1 MKTSAVAKEGR
12 STMRQ
17 ILNYVGGKFVE
28 GAAGFD
34 DVNPVDGSV
43 VARVHEADA
52 ALVDAAVA
60 AARAA
65 LAGSYGQSS
74 VSDRVRMLRKAA
86 DIIERRFDELVEA
99 EVADTGKP
107 HAQAR
112 TLDVARAAI
121 NFRSYADTL
130 ASAGVDS
137 FITDLP
143 QGGRA
148 LNYAV
153 RKPLGV
159 VAVIVPWNLALLLLT
174 WKVAPAIA
182 CGNAIVVKPSEET
195 PGSATL
201 LAEILEEAGVPAGVY
216 NVVHGFGRD
225 SAGQYLTEHPGID
238 GVTFTG
244 STATGSAIM
253 RTVAPRVRPV
263 SFELGGKNAA
273 LVFADVDLD
282 KAVAGLTRSLFTNA
296 GQVCL
301 CTERVYIQR
310 PIFDEVV
317 DRLAE
322 AAKGLRLGAPDDAG
336 TTMGPLIS
344 QAHRRKVQQYVE
356 IVNDLGATTVYG
368 GGIPDLGEEL
378 AGGSWFEPTLWTG
391 LTNDMRPMREE
402 IFGPV
407 AGLVPFDN
415 EEEGVRLAN
424 DTEYG
429 LAASVWTSDLDR
441 AHRVAHQMQV
451 GIAWVNTW
459 YLRDL
464 RSPFGGVGMSG
475 IGREGGEY
483 SMHFYTEPTNVCIQ
497 LNDETPDAGGVALGG
512 GGSRG

>member
-1 MKTSAVAKEGR
+1 
-12 STMRQ
+12 MRQ
-17 ILNYVGGKFVE
+17 ILNYVGGRFVQ
-28 GAAGFD
+28 GDAGFD
-34 DVNPVDGSV
+34 DVNPVNGAV
-43 VARVHEADA
+43 IARVHEADA
-52 ALVDAAVA
+52 GLVDQAVKSARSALCGPYGRSAATE
-60 AARAA
+60 
-65 LAGSYGQSS
+65 
-74 VSDRVRMLRKAA
+74 RVRMLRKAA
-86 DIIERRFDELVEA
+86 DVVERRFDELVDA
-99 EVADTGKP
+99 EVGDTGKP
-107 HAQAR
+107 YAQAR

-121 NFRSYADTL
+121 NFRAFADTL
-130 ASAGVDS
+130 ASAGVDA
-137 FITDLP
+137 FVTDLA
-143 QGGRA
+143 QGGQA

-182 CGNAIVVKPSEET
+182 CGNAVVVKPSEET
-195 PGSATL
+195 PASATL
-201 LAEILEEAGVPAGVY
+201 LAEILDEAGVPAGVY
-216 NVVHGFGRD
+216 NVVHGFGRN
-225 SAGQYLTEHPGID
+225 SAGQFLTEHPGID

-244 STATGSAIM
+244 STATGAVIM
-253 RTVAPRVRPV
+253 RAVAPRVRPV

-273 LVFADVDLD
+273 IVFDDVDVE

-301 CTERVYIQR
+301 CTERVYIHR

-317 DRLAE
+317 GRLAD
-322 AAKGLRLGAPDDAG
+322 AAKGLRLGLPSDAA

-344 QAHRRKVQQYVE
+344 QAHRRKVEEYVRIADE
-356 IVNDLGATTVYG
+356 LGATTVVG
-368 GGIPDLGEEL
+368 GGVPDLGDEL

-391 LTNDMRPMREE
+391 LTNETRPMREE
-402 IFGPV
+402 VFGPV
-407 AGLVPFDN
+407 GGLVPFDT

-441 AHRVAHQMQV
+441 AHRVAQQMHV

-483 SMHFYTEPTNVCIQ
+483 SMRFYSEPTNVCIQ
-497 LNDETPDAGGVALGG
+497 LSDPTPGVGGVQLAD
-512 GGSRG
+512 RGHRG

>member
-1 MKTSAVAKEGR
+1 MR
-12 STMRQ
+12 S
-17 ILNYVGGKFVE
+17 ILNYVGGRYAE
-28 GAAGFD
+28 GSAGFD

-43 VARVHEADA
+43 VAPVHEADA
-52 ALVDAAVA
+52 ALVDEAVR

-65 LAGSYGQSS
+65 LNGPYGRSS
-74 VSDRVRMLRKAA
+74 VSERVLIMRRAA
-86 DIIERRFDELVEA
+86 DVIEDRFDDLLAA

-107 HAQAR
+107 HGQAR

-121 NFRSYADTL
+121 NFRSFADTL
-130 ASAGVDS
+130 ASAGLTS
-137 FITDLP
+137 YLTDLP
-143 QGGRA
+143 GGRNA

-174 WKVAPAIA
+174 SQVAPANA
-182 CGNAIVVKPSEET
+182 CGNAVVVKPAELT

-216 NVVHGFGRD
+216 NVVHGFGKD
-225 SAGQYLTEHPGID
+225 SAGQYLTEHPDID

-244 STATGSAIM
+244 STATGIHIM

-273 LVFADVDLD
+273 VVFADTNMDD
-282 KAVAGLTRSLFTNA
+282 AIAGLTRSLFTNA

-301 CTERVYIQR
+301 CTERVYVQR

-317 DRLAE
+317 SRLAD
-322 AAKGLRLGAPDDAG
+322 AARGLRLGAPADPG
-336 TTMGPLIS
+336 TTTGPLIS
-344 QAHRRKVQQYVE
+344 QAHRQKVRGYAE
-356 IVNDLGATTVYG
+356 MADELGATTVVG
-368 GGIPDLGEEL
+368 GGIPDLGPDL

-391 LTNDMRPMREE
+391 MTNDMRPMREE

-407 AGLVPFDN
+407 AGLVPFDT
-415 EEEGVRLAN
+415 EEEAVRLAN

-429 LAASVWTSDLDR
+429 LAASVWTSDLGR
-441 AHRVAHQMQV
+441 AHRVAQQMRV

-483 SMHFYTEPTNVCIQ
+483 SMHFYSEPTNVCIN
-497 LNDETPDAGGVALGG
+497 L
-512 GGSRG
+512 